1 MFLKISQDLP
11 ANGVYFLAYE
21 CIQEYAK
28 KQTGSDKVSLAV
40 TLFAGGSAGIAY
52 WLVGM
57 PADVLK
63 SRLQTGKFGLVSSK
77 LSYEK
82 YCLMNFQLPRAL
94 ISTEFVAYSKN

>member
-77 LSYEK
+77 L
-82 YCLMNFQLPRAL
+82 L
-94 ISTEFVAYSKN
+94 ISSKF